1 MKNVNLKLSVLMLSA
16 LTLGAVSCKKE
27 GCKDAAATNYD
38 DKAKDD
44 DGSCTYAAEETSLNV
59 TSNITSNTTWETGKV
74 YILKSRII

>member
-27 GCKDAAATNYD
+27 GCTDAAATNYD

-44 DGSCTYAAEETSLNV
+44 DVVVDVGSWTALPQYPRTEEENHHFC
-59 TSNITSNTTWETGKV
+59 
-74 YILKSRII
+74 